1 MNSLLYTFT
10 ALLGAACLALPA
22 FSAPAAA
29 LPPTSGIRMT
39 GMRGMKPSRSG
50 TGP

>member
-22 FSAPAAA
+22 FSAPAARA
-29 LPPTSGIRMT
+29 ARHPEAGTPPAGSV
-39 GMRGMKPSRSG
+39 
-50 TGP
+50 